1 MTQLEKKDILG
12 MLAIMK
18 ANYSY
23 AYKDLDET
31 GTKTLVNTWFL
42 LLNKYPK
49 EMVQASFYKTLETCK
64 MPPTIADIIEKINE
78 MVNATQKSDL
88 ELWDE
93 FEQSLKKASIFA
105 SRFNYTI
112 IIDGLTQ
119 GEKARLDAKDLYSKL
134 PAELKE
140 YSPSYENFIKIA
152 TNQQSWE
159 FEKPRF
165 LKAIPD
171 IKKRLFTQRTMPPE
185 IKEIIYESQ
194 KLLEIGDANGKER
207 QNANTNLLKIE

>member
-78 MVNATQKSDL
+78 MVDATQKSDL

-93 FEQSLKKASIFA
+93 FEQSLRKANIFA
-105 SRFNYTI
+105 SRFNYTMLI
-112 IIDGLTQ
+112 DDGLTQ
-119 GEKARLDAKDLYSKL
+119 GEQARLDAKDLYSKL

-140 YSPSYENFIKIA
+140 YSPSYENFIRIA
-152 TNQQSWE
+152 INQQSWE

-185 IKEIIYESQ
+185 IKEIICESQ
-194 KLLEIGDANGKER
+194 KLLEIGDVNGKEED
-207 QNANTNLLKIE
+207 I

>member
-1 MTQLEKKDILG
+1 MTQLEKKDVLG

-49 EMVQASFYKTLETCK
+49 EIVQASFYKSLETCK

-78 MVNATQKSDL
+78 MIDATQKSDL

-93 FEQSLKKASIFA
+93 FVKLLRKASILEGKFK
-105 SRFNYTI
+105 YTVVLQ
-112 IIDGLTQ
+112 DGKTQ
-119 GEKARLDAKDLYSKL
+119 GEQARFSSIELYNQL
-134 PAELKE
+134 PQELKE
-140 YSPSYENFIKIA
+140 YCPSYESFITLAVLMRNPGNI
-152 TNQQSWE
+152 E

-165 LKAIPD
+165 LKAIGD
-171 IKKRLFTQRTMPPE
+171 IKKRLFTQKTMPPE
-185 IKEIIYESQ
+185 IKTIICESQ
-194 KLLEIGDANGKER
+194 KLLEIGETNGKKE
-207 QNANTNLLKIE
+207 NI

>member
-1 MTQLEKKDILG
+1 MTRLEKKDILG

-23 AYKDLDET
+23 AYKDLDES
-31 GTKTLVNTWFL
+31 GTKTLVNTWFVL
-42 LLNKYPK
+42 LSKYPK
-49 EMVQASFYKTLETCK
+49 EMVQASFYKALETCK

-78 MVNATQKSDL
+78 MIDATQKSDL

-93 FEQSLKKASIFA
+93 FEKSLRKADAFVSKFT
-105 SRFNYTI
+105 YTMLLSN
-112 IIDGLTQ
+112 GLTQ
-119 GEKARLDAKDLYSKL
+119 GEQARLDTRELYETL
-134 PAELKE
+134 PQELRE
-140 YSPSYENFIKIA
+140 YCPSYAGFMALA

-165 LKAIPD
+165 LKAITD

-185 IKEIIYESQ
+185 IKQIICESQ
-194 KLLEIGDANGKER
+194 
-207 QNANTNLLKIE
+207 NLLQIGEEDGQEENI